1 MVLRTTS
8 GSYLGV
14 GVVELTAERTK
25 ALNLKEEQGVEVTRL
40 EAEGPAEKAG
50 LKVAD
55 VVTEYNGQRVEGLE
69 QFMRLVR
76 ETPPGREV
84 KLTIARAGNTQQ
96 ISLRT
101 GSRRTWLASRYGE
114 NMVDIPRIEIPDIR
128 IPDVPRP
135 VVSWRSSILG
145 IEGES
150 LDSQLADFFGVKE
163 GVLVRSVVKGSAAE
177 KAGLKA
183 GDVIVRVDDTKVA
196 TPREVSSA
204 VRSAHAKKAVSVAA
218 VREKHEMSFAVPV
231 DDEALDLNHS
241 VPKRAVPPRQ

>member
-1 MVLRTTS
+1 
-8 GSYLGV
+8 
-14 GVVELTAERTK
+14 
-25 ALNLKEEQGVEVTRL
+25 
-40 EAEGPAEKAG
+40 
-50 LKVAD
+50 
-55 VVTEYNGQRVEGLE
+55 
-69 QFMRLVR
+69 
-76 ETPPGREV
+76 
-84 KLTIARAGNTQQ
+84 
-96 ISLRT
+96 
-101 GSRRTWLASRYGE
+101 
-114 NMVDIPRIEIPDIR
+114 MVDIPRIEIPDIR

-204 VRSAHAKKAVSVAA
+204 VREGTGTESHSPAA
-218 VREKHEMSFAVPV
+218 SLTSTSFCCREERKT
-231 DDEALDLNHS
+231 
-241 VPKRAVPPRQ
+241 R